1 LIFIAQPIE
10 ARRAIASVW
19 SQEASKLVS
28 ALVRER
34 PLEQLKP
41 NRPSLSLL
49 PASSSDR
56 PAGVAAGSLALVCE
70 PPAGKLLISLQL
82 KANDRANRRFALFP
96 S

>member
-1 LIFIAQPIE
+1 MAE

-41 NRPSLSLL
+41 NRPKLEPVPGVEQRPTCRRRGGFLGVGLRIAGLQVTHLLS
-49 PASSSDR
+49 D
-56 PAGVAAGSLALVCE
+56 
-70 PPAGKLLISLQL
+70 K
-82 KANDRANRRFALFP
+82 N
-96 S
+96 